1 MIGRRNT
8 SWCRP
13 APVDAPPQQGWLRNG
28 RGYWLEAAERVIP
41 SSRGIEH
48 VDVGDDAGRAD
59 DGAGDPGRLPC
70 YLADWDVWLS
80 KVAFNGGGRQDFRD
94 CALTGPGA
102 GSERGEA
109 VSTHVL
115 RNGAHQITVRDDAG
129 REVALVEHD
138 RTLQITTTG
147 AGPHLTPQM
156 AHDLADALHQW
167 ASGQQTVRRYGRDG
181 AQ

>member
-1 MIGRRNT
+1 MEGEARTFGI
-8 SWCRP
+8 
-13 APVDAPPQQGWLRNG
+13 APL
-28 RGYWLEAAERVIP
+28 
-41 SSRGIEH
+41 
-48 VDVGDDAGRAD
+48 AG
-59 DGAGDPGRLPC
+59 L
-70 YLADWDVWLS
+70 
-80 KVAFNGGGRQDFRD
+80 
-94 CALTGPGA
+94 GA

-115 RNGAHQITVRDDAG
+115 RDGAHQITVRDDAG

-167 ASGQQTVRRYGRDG
+167 ASGQQTVRRHGET
-181 AQ
+181 APNE

>member
-1 MIGRRNT
+1 
-8 SWCRP
+8 
-13 APVDAPPQQGWLRNG
+13 
-28 RGYWLEAAERVIP
+28 
-41 SSRGIEH
+41 
-48 VDVGDDAGRAD
+48 
-59 DGAGDPGRLPC
+59 LPC
-70 YLADWDVWLS
+70 YFADWDVSLS
-80 KVAFNGGGRQDFRD
+80 KVAFNGGGGRTFGIAPLAGLAR
-94 CALTGPGA
+94 GA
-102 GSERGEA
+102 NGGEA

-167 ASGQQTVRRYGRDG
+167 ASGQQTVRRHGET
-181 AQ
+181 APNE